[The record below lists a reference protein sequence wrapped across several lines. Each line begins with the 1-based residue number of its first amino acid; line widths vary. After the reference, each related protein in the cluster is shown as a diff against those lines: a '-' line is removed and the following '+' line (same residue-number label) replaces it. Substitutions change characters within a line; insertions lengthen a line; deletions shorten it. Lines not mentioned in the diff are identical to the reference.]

1 MTTVSFSNIS
11 NVTLEAG
18 RVVVVTN
25 AGEVYTMGRG
35 EIVSMMNDY
44 VFEVDE
50 INDRLINGERWDA

>member
-11 NVTLEAG
+11 NVILEAG
-18 RVVVVTN
+18 KVVVVTN
-25 AGEVYTMGRG
+25 GGDVYTMGRG

-50 INDRLINGERWDA
+50 KNDRLINGERWDN